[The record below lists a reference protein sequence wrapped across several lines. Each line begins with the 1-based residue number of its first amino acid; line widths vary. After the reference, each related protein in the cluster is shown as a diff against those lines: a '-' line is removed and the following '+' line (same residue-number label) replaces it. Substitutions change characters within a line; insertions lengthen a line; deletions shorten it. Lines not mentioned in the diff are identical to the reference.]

1 VNLAYGSAKDPYCYP
16 GTTIL
21 ANKAGIRDPA
31 TLEQFELAKF
41 IARTSVPWPPGRL
54 DKPHYYALHHHFFQ
68 DVYDWA
74 GKPRTIRIGKG
85 GNWFCYPDFIERLLD
100 ELFAGLKAK
109 RHLDGLDLDA
119 FAREAADFLAELNA
133 IHPFREGN
141 GRTQLAFLRLL
152 CLNAGFGF
160 DASVLDRQRVMA
172 AMIASFDRKL
182 DPLTDLIRDIASPE
196 D

>member
-1 VNLAYGSAKDPYCYP
+1 MRYAGGTDPYCYP
-16 GTTIL
+16 GTTVL
-21 ANKAGIRDPA
+21 KNRANIRDA
-31 TLEQFELAKF
+31 QALSEFETAMVRD
-41 IARTSVPWPPGRL
+41 RTETSLPPGRL
-54 DKPHYYALHHHFFQ
+54 DKPHYYALHRHFFQ